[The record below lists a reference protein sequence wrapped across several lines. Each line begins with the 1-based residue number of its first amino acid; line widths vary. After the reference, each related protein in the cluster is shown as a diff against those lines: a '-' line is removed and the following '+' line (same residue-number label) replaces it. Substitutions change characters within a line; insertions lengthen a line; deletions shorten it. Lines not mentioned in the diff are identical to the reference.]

1 MKKALVPRQ
10 RVDRRGAAG
19 QPARPRAVLVPA
31 AYAICCTPLA
41 WLAFQIVTS
50 GLGANPVEALLDALG
65 YVAFVLLALTLAC
78 TPAQLLLGWNWPIRI
93 RKLLGDF
100 CFFYA
105 CLHMLTYTVID
116 QGLDLRGIA
125 TDVLKHKFIFLG
137 MATWL
142 LLLPLA
148 VTSTQGWQR
157 RLGFRRWKRLH
168 RLVYLAGGLAS
179 FHFLLRFKTP
189 RVETLAWMSAVTVLL
204 LVRAVAAVRRRAGM
218 VQSP

>member
-1 MKKALVPRQ
+1 MKKALVP
-10 RVDRRGAAG
+10 VAFAA
-19 QPARPRAVLVPA
+19 
-31 AYAICCTPLA
+31 CCLPFG
-41 WLAFQIVTS
+41 WLAIQVAVG
-50 GLGANPVEALLDALG
+50 GLGANPVEELLNDLG
-65 YVAFVLLALTLAC
+65 YTAFVLLALTLAC
-78 TPAQLLLGWNWPIRI
+78 TPAQKLLGWNWPIRI

-105 CLHMLTYTVID
+105 TLHLLTFTVID
-116 QGLDLRGIA
+116 QGFDLGAIA
-125 TDVLKHKFIFLG
+125 AEVLKHKFIFLG

-148 VTSTQGWQR
+148 ITSTQGWQR

-189 RVETLAWMSAVTVLL
+189 RLETVAWMATIACLL
-204 LVRAVAAVRRRAGM
+204 LIRAVGAARRRMG
-218 VQSP
+218 VIQSP

>member
-1 MKKALVPRQ
+1 MKKALLPVAF
-10 RVDRRGAAG
+10 AACCL
-19 QPARPRAVLVPA
+19 PLVW
-31 AYAICCTPLA
+31 LA
-41 WLAFQIVTS
+41 WQFVTG
-50 GLGANPVEALLDALG
+50 GLGANPIEALLNDLG
-65 YVAFVLLALTLAC
+65 YFAFVLLALTLAC
-78 TPAQLLLGWNWPIRI
+78 TPLQILLGWNWPIRI

-105 CLHMLTYTVID
+105 CLHMLTYTVLD
-116 QGLDLRGIA
+116 QGFDFRGIA
-125 TDVLKHKFIFLG
+125 TDVLKNKFIFLG

-168 RLVYLAGGLAS
+168 RVVYLAGGLAS

-189 RVETLAWMSAVTVLL
+189 KVETLAWMGVICVLL
-204 LVRAVAAVRRRAGM
+204 LVRMVEAVRRRWRV